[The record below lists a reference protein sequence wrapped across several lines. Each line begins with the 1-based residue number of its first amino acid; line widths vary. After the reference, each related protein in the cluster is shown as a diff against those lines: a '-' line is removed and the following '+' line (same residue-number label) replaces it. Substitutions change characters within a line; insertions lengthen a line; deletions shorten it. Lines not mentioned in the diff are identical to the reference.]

1 MSCLHRTEKQHHGE
15 VLQDVTRRRLK
26 QYPVGPLRVP
36 VFSVQRQHCGASHH
50 LLSAHCPTE
59 QDPGLKQ
66 RSVSVWTK
74 PLELPIRAGVSA
86 QHGRGCCQGSDWL
99 LNMRPDLKA
108 SEGFKLCLLKM
119 SVLCCSVCVSVHAI
133 CLLRQK
139 RRPGWRGRGL
149 ENCFDCCRAS
159 ERPGRAR
166 GLCPYTGVTVSTSQP
181 GALDPVAF

>member
-1 MSCLHRTEKQHHGE
+1 MSPGADSSSTLWGLY
-15 VLQDVTRRRLK
+15 VF
-26 QYPVGPLRVP
+26 QYFQCRGDTVGPAITSSVLTAPRSRTRV
-36 VFSVQRQHCGASHH
+36 SSRGQ
-50 LLSAHCPTE
+50 
-59 QDPGLKQ
+59 
-66 RSVSVWTK
+66 SVWTK
-74 PLELPIRAGVSA
+74 PLALPMRAGESA
-86 QHGRGCCQGSDWL
+86 QRGSGCCQGSDWL